1 MFVVSIV
8 FLVFFPSLQNGFVNW
23 DDDRYLL
30 ENPDLSLP
38 FFSSVKAAFS
48 SFYLGNYHP
57 LTMLSYALEHRFFGM
72 DPFVYH
78 LTNLFLHA
86 LASLAALVFFR
97 SLLGNRWVA
106 WLSAAALFALHP
118 LRVESVAWV
127 SERKDVLCA
136 LFFIMALGAYV
147 RYVKSGL
154 CCRYRLACF
163 CLFIAALLSKAMAVS
178 LPVVLLL
185 LDYVLGRKLSVQSV
199 REKAGF
205 FVLAFAFGLMALLA
219 QHSAGAVRSGQTV
232 TAGLASA
239 PGAIVFYL
247 GKSVFP
253 VGLSCLY
260 PNVRFAGHPWL
271 PNLLA
276 NAAGLIVLA
285 GLLWLSLRYTRMFVF
300 GGLFFLVTL
309 VPALQFVPLGPA
321 YVADRY
327 SYIPSLGLALSAA
340 LALDC
345 LYRRMRTA
353 SGRLIFICSLA
364 VLAAGLS
371 VLTWERCRVWKGSI
385 SLWTDAVKKN
395 RFNAVGF
402 YNLGKAYEDRA
413 LFGLA
418 VGAYQ
423 QAVRI
428 KPDYEEALTNLC
440 HSFLAQQ
447 QYAKALV
454 YGQRALA
461 INPQSF
467 RAYYLIG
474 KAYEGG
480 GQGDLAVA
488 AYRHALLYN
497 PDDLEAG
504 NSLAALLN

>member
-38 FFSSVKAAFS
+38 FFASLKAAFS

-57 LTMLSYALEHRFFGM
+57 LTMLSYSLEHHFFGM

-78 LTNLFLHA
+78 LTNLVLHA
-86 LASLAALVFFR
+86 CAGLAALAFFR
-97 SLLGNRWVA
+97 LLLGNRWAA
-106 WLSAAALFALHP
+106 WYGAALFALHP
-118 LRVESVAWV
+118 LRVESVAWA

-136 LFFIMALGAYV
+136 VFFIMALAAYV

-154 CCRYRLACF
+154 SYRYRFACF

-178 LPVVLLL
+178 LPFVLLL

-205 FVLAFAFGLMALLA
+205 FVLAFVFGLMALLA

-232 TAGLASA
+232 AAGLASA

-247 GKSVFP
+247 GKSVLP

-271 PNLLA
+271 PALLGNGA
-276 NAAGLIVLA
+276 VLIVLA

-300 GGLFFLVTL
+300 AGMFFLVTL
-309 VPALQFVPLGPA
+309 APVLQFVPLGPA

-327 SYIPSLGLALSAA
+327 SYIPSLGLSFSAA
-340 LALDC
+340 LIVDWLFNRNFVPAVKMFLVSVC
-345 LYRRMRTA
+345 VLVT
-353 SGRLIFICSLA
+353 GVLA
-364 VLAAGLS
+364 VMTWQRCPAWNNS
-371 VLTWERCRVWKGSI
+371 VV
-385 SLWTDAVKKN
+385 LWSDAVKKT

-402 YNLGKAYEDRA
+402 YNLGRAYEDRA
-413 LFGLA
+413 LFPLA
-418 VGAYQ
+418 AGAYQ
-423 QAVRI
+423 QAIRI
-428 KPDYEEALTNLC
+428 KPDYEEALTNLSHC
-440 HSFLAQQ
+440 FLAQQ
-447 QYAKALV
+447 RYAEALV
-454 YGQRALA
+454 YGHRALA

-467 RAYYLIG
+467 RAYYLTG
-474 KAYEGG
+474 KAYEGSG
-480 GQGDLAVA
+480 RVDLAAA
-488 AYRHALLYN
+488 AYRHALIYN

-504 NSLAALLN
+504 NSLAELVN